1 MSLIHVNKE
10 NFDKVA
16 NQNKALIDFWAPW
29 CMPCQMLTPVLE
41 ELSEDKPDL
50 VIAKVNVD
58 EEPDLA
64 IKFGI
69 NSIPCLMLFEN
80 GNLVNKSLGYMD
92 KETLIKKLNL

>member
-10 NFDKVA
+10 NFDKVV